1 MEIIDP
7 RYRSLNFPPKSK
19 RNWKRT
25 PREERRNRSFNR
37 ETKKIFGCRA
47 FIYISFWSKW
57 LAFPEKLRTR
67 IEIQGAS
74 SLKDTN
80 STRWNQLELRSLARN
95 YTLKR
100 HVSTV
105 WWKVRDVEAEI
116 HAKEY
121 RIWYRIIVLVESL
134 VWNFSSKIPNS
145 FWKLLTAN
153 GTT

>member
-57 LAFPEKLRTR
+57 LAFPEKPRTR

-80 STRWNQLELRSLARN
+80 STRWNQLELRSLATN

-100 HVSTV
+100 HRVMKS
-105 WWKVRDVEAEI
+105 KGRGGRDTCKRIQNLIQNNRFGRKFGLFRVEFFI
-116 HAKEY
+116 QNTK
-121 RIWYRIIVLVESL
+121 
-134 VWNFSSKIPNS
+134 F
-145 FWKLLTAN
+145 LLETAN
-153 GTT
+153 S